1 MSEENT
7 PAPDEQ
13 QVAAPAEGAVPTTPA
28 TPTPE
33 QALNTLAAAAR
44 QARLTYDEHAAVDGC
59 ARVLAELV
67 QGASAE

>member
-1 MSEENT
+1 MSDEENT
-7 PAPDEQ
+7 TTEEQ
-13 QVAAPAEGAVPTTPA
+13 TMAAPQEAPSGAVTP
-28 TPTPE
+28 PTPE

-67 QGASAE
+67 QGAAE

>member
-1 MSEENT
+1 MSEEENT
-7 PAPDEQ
+7 TVEQTTEPAAQE
-13 QVAAPAEGAVPTTPA
+13 APA

-67 QGASAE
+67 QGASS

>member
-7 PAPDEQ
+7 TQEQSASQEAPQ
-13 QVAAPAEGAVPTTPA
+13 

-44 QARLTYDEHAAVDGC
+44 QARLTYEEHAAVDGC

-67 QGASAE
+67 SGSAQE

>member
-1 MSEENT
+1 MSEENVPEVQEATEQTADAQT
-7 PAPDEQ
+7 PQ
-13 QVAAPAEGAVPTTPA
+13 TPS
-28 TPTPE
+28 PE

-67 QGASAE
+67 QGAGGTE

>member
-1 MSEENT
+1 MSEDNT
-7 PAPDEQ
+7 PNPDEQ
-13 QVAAPAEGAVPTTPA
+13 QGAAPAEGAAPT

-44 QARLTYDEHAAVDGC
+44 QARLTYDEHAAVDGW

-67 QGASAE
+67 QAAPAE

>member
-7 PAPDEQ
+7 TVEQAPEPATQE
-13 QVAAPAEGAVPTTPA
+13 APA

-67 QGASAE
+67 QGQSA

>member
-7 PAPDEQ
+7 PTPDEQ
-13 QVAAPAEGAVPTTPA
+13 QAATSEGAAPT

-67 QGASAE
+67 QAAPAE

>member
-1 MSEENT
+1 MSEENVQDVQEAT
-7 PAPDEQ
+7 EQ
-13 QVAAPAEGAVPTTPA
+13 TADSQTASQ

-59 ARVLAELV
+59 ARVLSELV
-67 QGASAE
+67 QAAGSPAE